1 MLAFH
6 AGVSVAVVA
15 FVVAAGAVA
24 YLASCRGTLRWLD
37 EPNARS
43 MHERPV
49 PRTGGLGI
57 LAGLA
62 AGWTTAAMW
71 ISLPR
76 EWAWVLAA
84 LLVLAAVSM
93 LDDRR
98 GVPVMPRLTVHA
110 LVAMALIGA
119 GLGLE
124 ELALPWKAWGLTPAW
139 GSVLVILLT
148 IWMLNLYNFMDGMDG
163 LAGGMALIGFSTMSL
178 LGFMGGDPAFGL
190 AALTVAAAAGGF
202 LVFNLPPARIF
213 MGDTGAAVLG
223 FLAAASVLWAE
234 RTDLFPLW
242 AGLLLFSPFIVDA
255 TGTLVARI
263 LARERFWEA
272 HRNHVYQILAR
283 SRWGSRRTLKV
294 EYAAMLLASAS
305 VVIALRWDSVELQTF
320 VLSAW
325 LLIYGIICAVFW
337 GFAARNEGIP

>member
-1 MLAFH
+1 MGFH
-6 AGVSVAVVA
+6 AGISVAVVA
-15 FVVAAGAVA
+15 FVVASGAVA
-24 YLASCRGTLRWLD
+24 YLSSCRGPLRWLD

-62 AGWTTAAMW
+62 AGWATAAMW
-71 ISLPR
+71 INLPIG
-76 EWAWVLAA
+76 WIWVLVG
-84 LLVLAAVSM
+84 LSVLAAVSM
-93 LDDRR
+93 LDDRQ
-98 GVPVMPRLTVHA
+98 GIPVMPRLAVHA
-110 LVAMALIGA
+110 LAAVALIGA

-124 ELALPWKAWGLTPAW
+124 ELALPWKAWDLPSAW
-139 GSVLVILLT
+139 GAVFAILLT

-190 AALTVAAAAGGF
+190 AALTVALAAGGF

-213 MGDTGAAVLG
+213 MGDTGASVLG
-223 FLAAASVLWAE
+223 FLAAASILWAE
-234 RTDLFPLW
+234 HADLFPLW
-242 AGLLLFSPFIVDA
+242 AGMLLFSPFIVDA

-263 LARERFWEA
+263 LAGERFWEA
-272 HRNHVYQILAR
+272 HRKHCYQILAR
-283 SRWGSRRTLKV
+283 SRWGSRRTLV
-294 EYAAMLLASAS
+294 IGYVVMLLVSIS
-305 VVIALRWDSVELQTF
+305 VVIAVRWDSVELQTL

-325 LLIYGIICAVFW
+325 LLIYGIICTVFW
-337 GFAARNEGIP
+337 GFTARNKGIS